1 MIEEN
6 IYYNYMKDVI
16 LQGGGKKII
25 DVDQIIF
32 FFMESK
38 KDLEYLNLDTK
49 SKKNF
54 TENGFPSMYV
64 SMISN
69 TDGDQFD
76 MVFPANNP
84 NATGDNPFKKIID
97 DYKKNKISFND
108 HTKILDSFVDI
119 FITRYLKNGIF
130 RKTDIKINMLKRTKL
145 SFANA
150 LAFTDK
156 DKKKYFSRFNKKN
169 NSEIENKTIKL

>member
-32 FFMESK
+32 FLMESK
-38 KDLEYLNLDTK
+38 KDLEYLNLDMK

-54 TENGFPSMYV
+54 TESGFPSMYV

-69 TDGDQFD
+69 NDGDQFD

-84 NATGDNPFKKIID
+84 ILKIVN
-97 DYKKNKISFND
+97 DYKKNKISFNE
-108 HTKILDSFVDI
+108 HTDILDSFVDI
-119 FITRYLKNGIF
+119 FVTRYLKNGIF
-130 RKTDIKINMLKRTKL
+130 RNTDIKINMLKKTKL
-145 SFANA
+145 SFVNA

-156 DKKKYFSRFNKKN
+156 DKKNYFSRFNKKD
-169 NSEIENKTIKL
+169 NSGFKNKTIEIK

>member
-16 LQGGGKKII
+16 LQDGGKKII

-32 FFMESK
+32 FLMESK
-38 KDLEYLNLDTK
+38 KDLEYLNLDMK

-54 TENGFPSMYV
+54 TESGFPSMYV

-69 TDGDQFD
+69 NDGDQFD

-84 NATGDNPFKKIID
+84 ILKIVN
-97 DYKKNKISFND
+97 DYKKNKISFNE
-108 HTKILDSFVDI
+108 HTDILDSFVDI
-119 FITRYLKNGIF
+119 FVTRYLKNGIF
-130 RKTDIKINMLKRTKL
+130 RNTDIKINMLKKTKL
-145 SFANA
+145 SFVNA

-156 DKKKYFSRFNKKN
+156 DKKKYFSRFNKKD
-169 NSEIENKTIKL
+169 NSGFKNKTIEIK